1 MRAVVL
7 AGGKGRRLL
16 PYTAVFPKPLV
27 PLGDRPILAIVVE
40 QLRRAGFTRVTLAV
54 GHLAGLIQA
63 YFGDGSR
70 FGIRID
76 YSIETTP
83 MGTAGP
89 LGLLDDLEEDF
100 LVMNGDLLTDLDLGA
115 FVAAHRSGGAI
126 GTIAVYRKV
135 VNLTLGVLSLDADSQ
150 VVDYVE
156 KPSIDY
162 LVSTGIYC
170 FRRDVLE
177 HLAAGVPCDLP
188 ELIRRLIARGE
199 RIQGYPFE
207 GNWFDIGRPEDYEAA
222 LNLFAGPDAARHFES
237 RPASPSARDLTAAGT
252 AAGTATGD

>member
-1 MRAVVL
+1 MRAVIL

-27 PLGDRPILAIVVE
+27 PVGDRPILAIVIE

-76 YSIETTP
+76 YSIESTP

-89 LGLLDDLEEDF
+89 LSLLDDLEDDF
-100 LVMNGDLLTDLDLGA
+100 LVMNGDLLTDLDIAA
-115 FVAAHRSGGAI
+115 FVAAHRSAGAI

-135 VNLTLGVLSLDADSQ
+135 VTLTLGVLSLDAESH
-150 VVDYVE
+150 VIDYVE

-162 LVSTGIYC
+162 MVSTGIYC
-170 FRRDVLE
+170 FKRAVLE
-177 HLAAGVPCDLP
+177 HLVAGVPCDLP
-188 ELIRRLIARGE
+188 DLIRRLIARRQ
-199 RIQGYPFE
+199 RIHGYPFE

-222 LNLFAGPDAARHFES
+222 LSLFRGPEATRQFD
-237 RPASPSARDLTAAGT
+237 DTATVAGT
-252 AAGTATGD
+252 FGERLIT

>member
-1 MRAVVL
+1 MRAVIL
-7 AGGKGRRLL
+7 AGGKGCRLL

-27 PLGDRPILAIVVE
+27 PVGDRPILAIVIE
-40 QLRRAGFTRVTLAV
+40 QLRQAGFTRLTLAV

-70 FGIRID
+70 FGIHID

-89 LGLLDDLEEDF
+89 LSLVDDLDDDF
-100 LVMNGDLLTDLDLGA
+100 LVMNGDLLTDLDIRA
-115 FVAAHRSGGAI
+115 FVAAHRSAGAI

-135 VNLTLGVLSLDADSQ
+135 VDLTLGVLSLDAESQ

-156 KPSIDY
+156 KPSFDY

-170 FRRDVLE
+170 FKPAVLE
-177 HLAAGVPCDLP
+177 YLVSGVPCDLP
-188 ELIRRLIARGE
+188 DLIRRLIARRQ
-199 RIQGYPFE
+199 RIHGYLFE
-207 GNWFDIGRPEDYEAA
+207 GNWLDIGRPEDYETA
-222 LNLFAGPDAARHFES
+222 LSLFGGPDATKRFENPARMQSARH
-237 RPASPSARDLTAAGT
+237 LTVAGT
-252 AAGTATGD
+252 SSERVIG

>member
-1 MRAVVL
+1 MRAVIL

-27 PLGDRPILAIVVE
+27 PVGDRPVLAIVVE
-40 QLRRAGFTRVTLAV
+40 QLRQAGFTRLTLAV

-76 YSIETTP
+76 YSIESTP
-83 MGTAGP
+83 LGTAGP
-89 LGLLDDLEEDF
+89 LSLLDDLEDDF
-100 LVMNGDLLTDLDLGA
+100 LVMNGDLLTDLDVAA
-115 FVAAHRSGGAI
+115 FVAAHRRAGAI

-162 LVSTGIYC
+162 MVSTGIYC
-170 FRRDVLE
+170 FKRAVLE
-177 HLAAGVPCDLP
+177 HLTAGVPCDLP
-188 ELIRRLIARGE
+188 DLIRRLIAGGQRVH
-199 RIQGYPFE
+199 GYPFE
-207 GNWFDIGRPEDYEAA
+207 GNWLDIGRPEDYEAA
-222 LNLFAGPDAARHFES
+222 LGLFGGPDAAQYFDGS
-237 RPASPSARDLTAAGT
+237 AASPSADGRPAA
-252 AAGTATGD
+252 ATFGGQRPNT

>member
-1 MRAVVL
+1 MRAVIL

-27 PLGDRPILAIVVE
+27 PVGDRPVLAIVIE
-40 QLRRAGFTRVTLAV
+40 QLRQAGFTRLTLAV

-70 FGIRID
+70 FGIPID
-76 YSIETTP
+76 YSIESTP

-89 LGLLDDLEEDF
+89 LSLLDDLDDDF
-100 LVMNGDLLTDLDLGA
+100 LLMNGDLLTDLDIGA
-115 FVAAHRSGGAI
+115 FVAAHRSAGAI
-126 GTIAVYRKV
+126 GTIAVFRKV
-135 VNLTLGVLSLDADSQ
+135 VDLTLGVLSLDADSQ

-170 FRRDVLE
+170 FKPAVLE
-177 HLAAGVPCDLP
+177 YLVSGVPCDLP
-188 ELIRRLIARGE
+188 DLIRRLIARRQ
-199 RIQGYPFE
+199 RIHGYRFE
-207 GNWFDIGRPEDYEAA
+207 GNWLDIGRPEDYEAA
-222 LNLFAGPDAARHFES
+222 LTLFGGADSTQGFES
-237 RPASPSARDLTAAGT
+237 TATPQSSRDLTAARTFSGRRIP
-252 AAGTATGD
+252 

>member
-1 MRAVVL
+1 MRAVIL

-27 PLGDRPILAIVVE
+27 PVGDRPILAIVLE
-40 QLRRAGFTRVTLAV
+40 QLRRAGFTRATLAV

-70 FGIRID
+70 FGIHID
-76 YSIETTP
+76 YSIESTP

-89 LGLLDDLEEDF
+89 LSLLGDLDDDF
-100 LVMNGDLLTDLDLGA
+100 LVMNGDLLTDLDIGA
-115 FVAAHRSGGAI
+115 FVAAHRSAGAI

-135 VNLTLGVLSLDADSQ
+135 VNLTLGVLSLDVESQ

-170 FRRDVLE
+170 FKPAVLE
-177 HLAAGVPCDLP
+177 HLTAGVPSDLP
-188 ELIRRLIARGE
+188 DLIRALIARRH
-199 RIQGYPFE
+199 RIHGYRFE
-207 GNWFDIGRPEDYEAA
+207 GNWLDIGRPEDYEAA
-222 LNLFAGPDAARHFES
+222 LHMFGGQGVTDGFDDTAGPQSASDLARHG
-237 RPASPSARDLTAAGT
+237 RSANG
-252 AAGTATGD
+252 

>member
-1 MRAVVL
+1 MRAVIL

-27 PLGDRPILAIVVE
+27 PVGERPILAIVIE

-70 FGIRID
+70 FGIPID
-76 YSIETTP
+76 YSIESTP

-89 LGLLDDLEEDF
+89 LGLLDDLEDDF
-100 LVMNGDLLTDLDLGA
+100 LVMNGDLLTDLDIGA
-115 FVAAHRSGGAI
+115 FVAAHRNAGAI

-135 VNLTLGVLSLDADSQ
+135 VDLTLGVLSLDAESQ
-150 VVDYVE
+150 VTDYVE
-156 KPSIDY
+156 KPSFDY

-170 FRRDVLE
+170 FKPAVLE
-177 HLAAGVPCDLP
+177 YLVSGVPCDLP
-188 ELIRRLIARGE
+188 DLIRRLIARRQ
-199 RIQGYPFE
+199 RIHGYLFE
-207 GNWFDIGRPEDYEAA
+207 GNWLDIGRPEDYEAA
-222 LNLFAGPDAARHFES
+222 LNLFGGPDATRRFES
-237 RPASPSARDLTAAGT
+237 TAASPSSRDLTAAGT
-252 AAGTATGD
+252 LGEGLIP

>member
-1 MRAVVL
+1 MRAVIL
-7 AGGKGRRLL
+7 AGGRGRRLL
-16 PYTAVFPKPLV
+16 PSTAVFPKPLV
-27 PLGDRPILAIVVE
+27 PVGDRPILAIVIE
-40 QLRRAGFTRVTLAV
+40 QLRQAGFTRVTLAV

-70 FGIRID
+70 FGVQID
-76 YSIETTP
+76 YSIESTP

-89 LGLLDDLEEDF
+89 LSLLDDLEDDF

-115 FVAAHRSGGAI
+115 FVAAHGSAGAI

-135 VNLTLGVLSLDADSQ
+135 VDLTLGVLSLDAESQ

-170 FRRDVLE
+170 FKPAVLE
-177 HLAAGVPCDLP
+177 YLDPGVPCDLP
-188 ELIRRLIARGE
+188 DLIRRLIARRQ
-199 RIQGYPFE
+199 RIHGYQFA
-207 GNWFDIGRPEDYEAA
+207 GNWLDIGRPEDYETA
-222 LNLFAGPDAARHFES
+222 LSLFGGPDATQRVETAAT
-237 RPASPSARDLTAAGT
+237 PPSSRDLTWQGNPANG
-252 AAGTATGD
+252 